1 MNTYDYEALYRAE
14 VTKNDELR
22 HAMAMLA
29 QRVED
34 MEVLLANYE
43 AKDKRLRARHAERQK
58 KYREKSTEH
67 EDKSQLNKKGANF
80 GHMYKHQT

>member
-1 MNTYDYEALYRAE
+1 MNYEELYRAE
-14 VTKNDELR
+14 RTKNDELR
-22 HAMAMLA
+22 HAMAMLT

-43 AKDKRLRARHAERQK
+43 ARDKRQRAKNAERQK
-58 KYREKSTEH
+58 KFREKSTEH

-80 GHMYKHQT
+80 GHMRKHQT